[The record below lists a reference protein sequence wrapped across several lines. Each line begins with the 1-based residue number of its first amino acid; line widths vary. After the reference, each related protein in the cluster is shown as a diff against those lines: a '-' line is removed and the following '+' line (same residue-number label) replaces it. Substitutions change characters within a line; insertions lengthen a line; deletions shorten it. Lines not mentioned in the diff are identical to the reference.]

1 VSSNA
6 RIAREVE
13 KLHAEAD
20 TLTIAAGMA
29 QLPQLV
35 TVDDDG
41 IILDSPY
48 RTEALKPW
56 IGRHVSELKKV
67 YGTADVAVLRGVN
80 PLQIIVDVDAH
91 QALGPEPS

>member
-6 RIAREVE
+6 SIAREIE
-13 KLHAEAD
+13 KLNAEAD
-20 TLTIAAGMA
+20 TLALAAGMA

-41 IILDSPY
+41 IILDN
-48 RTEALKPW
+48 RTEVIKPW
-56 IGRHVSELKKV
+56 IGRHVDELKKV